1 MTIDTRTTLEAIQT
15 LRLLP
20 EAEQTDFYDEVVA
33 PLISKSAEAVNVE
46 QEPETLSR
54 WLQIQ
59 SAAFG
64 FALEGITEVTYE
76 LRQKFPEPLQQ
87 AAASL
92 PEEQRIR
99 IELLLNEFEGGEN
112 QPREIIER
120 DEARRESELSAI
132 AERLDTDPPSVTG
145 VFGAFVG
152 SGTTTSSRGFPV
164 VQGTFTLFA
173 ADGSTLDAFDV
184 NTGGGARTFRTTNGP
199 VPPGLYRVSNHRPN
213 RTTAGMVF
221 HGVGYSLDLD
231 PTDGTQV
238 FGRSL
243 FRIHPDGEPIGTNG
257 CLGVRES
264 AERLS
269 QCETRLVELLE
280 AHPRGFKIAVRF

>member
-1 MTIDTRTTLEAIQT
+1 MTLDTRPTLEAIQT
-15 LRLLP
+15 LRIIP

-33 PLISKSAEAVNVE
+33 PLIAHSAEAVDRQPGAE
-46 QEPETLSR
+46 AIAQ

-59 SAAFG
+59 AAAFG
-64 FALEGITEVTYE
+64 FALEGITEVTYKLSRE
-76 LRQKFPEPLQQ
+76 LPGPLRE
-87 AAASL
+87 ATSTL
-92 PEEQRIR
+92 PDEQRIR
-99 IELLLNEFEGGEN
+99 IEQLLNEFQGGEN

-120 DEARRESELSAI
+120 DEARRGRESDAI
-132 AERLDTDPPSVTG
+132 AERLESNPPSVTG

-164 VQGTFTLFA
+164 VRGTFTLFA
-173 ADGSTLDAFDV
+173 PDGSASDAFAV

-199 VPPGLYRVSNHRPN
+199 VPPGLYRVSNHRPR
-213 RTTAGMVF
+213 RTTAGMVL
-221 HGVGYSLDLD
+221 HDIGYSFDLD

-243 FRIHPDGEPIGTNG
+243 FRIHPDGNPTGTNG

-264 AERLS
+264 AERLR
-269 QCETRLVELLE
+269 QCETRLVELLRE
-280 AHPRGFKIAVRF
+280 NNRGFKVAVRF

>member
-1 MTIDTRTTLEAIQT
+1 MDTRTTLEAIQT

-33 PLISKSAEAVNVE
+33 PLIAKSSEAVNVE
-46 QEPETLSR
+46 QEPESLSQ
-54 WLQIQ
+54 WLQVQ
-59 SAAFG
+59 SATFG

-76 LRQKFPEPLQQ
+76 LRQKYPEPLRQ
-87 AAASL
+87 AVASL

-99 IELLLNEFEGGEN
+99 IELLLNEFQGGEN
-112 QPREIIER
+112 QPRENIEH
-120 DEARRESELSAI
+120 DEVRREREFVTL

-173 ADGSTLDAFDV
+173 ADGSTVDAFDV

-213 RTTAGMVF
+213 RTTVGMVF
-221 HGVGYSLDLD
+221 HGVGYSFDLN

-257 CLGVRES
+257 CLGVREG
-264 AERLS
+264 AERLR

-280 AHPRGFKIAVRF
+280 THPGGFKIAVSF